1 MSKKRIKIQFTSY
14 EKFVIAILAIV
25 QFTVILDF
33 MVLSPLG
40 AIVLEEL
47 SITTQQFALVVS
59 AYAISAGA
67 SGLAAA
73 GFADKFDRK
82 RLLLFFY
89 GGFILGTLFCALA
102 PDYEYLLAARIV
114 TGIFGGVMSSIS
126 YAIITDLFPI
136 EKRGSVMGFVQ
147 TAFAASQVLGIPI
160 GLYLANKIN
169 WHAPFYVI
177 VIFSCVVAVVVAIKL
192 KPITA
197 HIAMNKGRNAITHIK
212 EILSNKN
219 YLIGFSATILLS
231 TGGYMLMP
239 FGSEFA
245 NENLGISLDELPFL
259 YLVTGIFSFIFG
271 PIIGRISDRVGKFK
285 IFIFGTLVTI
295 AFVAVY
301 TNLGTTPLWLVITLN
316 VFLFIGISSRI
327 IASSALITSVPEQKD
342 RGAYMSVN
350 SSVQQVSGAIA
361 SLLAGAIVYQAIDG
375 KLMNYPLLGA
385 TVILTM
391 VISMYLMR
399 RVDRMIKGRENQ

>member
-1 MSKKRIKIQFTSY
+1 MARAKLQFSSY
-14 EKFVIAILAIV
+14 EKFVITILAIV

-59 AYAISAGA
+59 AYAISAGV

-89 GGFILGTLFCALA
+89 VGFILGTLFCALA
-102 PDYEYLLAARIV
+102 PNYEYLLAARIV

-126 YAIITDLFPI
+126 YAIITDLFPL

-160 GLYLANKIN
+160 GLYLANMFD
-169 WHAPFYVI
+169 WHSPFYVI
-177 VIFSCVVAVVVAIKL
+177 VIFSCIVAVVVALKL

-197 HIAMNKGRNAITHIK
+197 HIAMNKGRNAITHIRQ
-212 EILSNKN
+212 ILSNKN

-245 NENLGISLDELPFL
+245 NENLGISLDQLPFL

-271 PIIGRISDRVGKFK
+271 PIIGRVSDRVGKFK
-285 IFIFGTLVTI
+285 IFIFGTFVTMV
-295 AFVAVY
+295 FVAIY
-301 TNLGTTPLWLVITLN
+301 TSLETTPLWLVITLN

-327 IASSALITSVPEQKD
+327 IASSALITAVPEPQD

-350 SSVQQVSGAIA
+350 SSVQQFSGAIA

-385 TVILTM
+385 M
-391 VISMYLMR
+391 VIFTMAISLVLMR
-399 RVDRMIKGRENQ
+399 RVDKMIKRRDNQ

>member
-1 MSKKRIKIQFTSY
+1 MTNKRIKVQFTSY

-59 AYAISAGA
+59 AYAISAGI

-89 GGFILGTLFCALA
+89 SGFILGTLFCAMA
-102 PDYEYLLAARIV
+102 PDYEFLLAARIV

-126 YAIITDLFPI
+126 YAIITDIFPI
-136 EKRGSVMGFVQ
+136 EKRGSVMGYVQ

-160 GLYLANKIN
+160 GLYLAKEFN
-169 WHAPFYVI
+169 WHSPFYVI
-177 VIFSCVVAVVVAIKL
+177 VGFSCIVAIIVAIKL

-197 HIAMNKGRNAITHIK
+197 HIALNKGRNAIAHMK
-212 EILSNKN
+212 EILANKN
-219 YLIGFSATILLS
+219 YLIGFTATILLS

-259 YLVTGIFSFIFG
+259 YLITGIFSFIFG

-285 IFIFGTLVTI
+285 IFLFGTMVTI
-295 AFVAVY
+295 AFVGIY

-327 IASSALITSVPEQKD
+327 IASSALITAVPEPKD
-342 RGAYMSVN
+342 RGAYMSIN

-375 KLMNYPLLGA
+375 KLMNYPMLGG

-391 VISMYLMR
+391 IVSMYLMR
-399 RVDRMIKGRENQ
+399 RVDRLIKSRNN